1 MIGRFAP
8 SPTGRLHLGNLRTA
22 LAAWLFARSGGSAFL
37 LRFEDLDQASV
48 RPEHYESQ
56 VADLTALGL
65 DWDGAPVRQT
75 ERRALYQDALDRLT
89 EAGHTYRCYCTRREI
104 QQAVSAPNGPAG
116 HGLYPG
122 TCRRLTAGERAQNEA
137 EGRRW
142 ALRLRGPEA
151 EVEYHDLLC
160 GAGSNAVD
168 DVVLCRNDG
177 VPAYNLAVVVD
188 DSAQGVQLVVR
199 GDDLLSSVAT
209 QTHLARLLG
218 LVPPQFAHVPLVLGS
233 EGRRL
238 AKRDGAV
245 TLPDRVARGETPTE
259 LLGHLA
265 ATLGQCQPGE
275 PITPADLVRRFDPT
289 RLPRRPLVFDDTWVL

>member
-22 LAAWLFARSGGSAFL
+22 LAAWLFARSEGSAFL

-48 RPEHYESQ
+48 RAEHYESQ
-56 VADLTALGL
+56 AADLTALGL
-65 DWDGAPVRQT
+65 DWDGTPVRQT
-75 ERRALYQDALDRLT
+75 ERRVLYQDALDRLT
-89 EAGHTYRCYCTRREI
+89 DAGHTYRCYCTRREI
-104 QQAVSAPNGPAG
+104 QQAVSAPNGPPALG
-116 HGLYPG
+116 IYPG
-122 TCRRLTAGERAQNEA
+122 TCRRLTAGERAQREA

-142 ALRLRGPEA
+142 ALRLRGPEF
-151 EVEYHDLLC
+151 EVGYHDLLC
-160 GAGSNAVD
+160 GAGSSTVD

-188 DSAQGVQLVVR
+188 DTAQGVQLAVR

-245 TLPDRVARGETPTE
+245 TLPDRVERGETPAE
-259 LLGHLA
+259 VLGHLA
-265 ATLGQCQPGE
+265 TTLGQCRPGE
-275 PITPADLVRRFDPT
+275 PITPAELVRRFDPT
-289 RLPRRPLVFDDTWVL
+289 RIPRQPLIFDDG

>member
-22 LAAWLFARSGGSAFL
+22 LAAWLFARSEGSAFL
-37 LRFEDLDQASV
+37 LRFEDLDQAAV

-56 VADLTALGL
+56 AADLAALGL

-75 ERRALYQDALDRLT
+75 ERRSLYQDALDRLT

-104 QQAVSAPNGPAG
+104 HQAVSAPNGPPI

-122 TCRRLTAGERAQNEA
+122 TCRQLTATERAKREA
-137 EGRRW
+137 EGLRW
-142 ALRLRGPEA
+142 ALRLQGPEG

-160 GAGSNAVD
+160 GPGSSSID

-188 DSAQGVQLVVR
+188 DTAQGVQLAVR

-218 LVPPQFAHVPLVLGS
+218 LVPPRFAHIPLVLGS

-245 TLPDRVARGETPTE
+245 TLPDRVARGENPAE
-259 LLGHLA
+259 VLGHLA
-265 ATLGQCQPGE
+265 ATLGQCQHGE
-275 PITPADLVRRFDPT
+275 RVTLADLVRRFDPT
-289 RLPRRPLVFDDTWVL
+289 LLPRRPLVFDDRWEL